1 MAADCLV
8 ADTLGIPIL
17 HGGDDKKEILWGSG
31 RKTFQFGPFDL
42 PIFLQ
47 TRSAVVKENRVCMW
61 VSFTDSLWGY
71 LDLSYNSTKLAFF
84 NAQEVGITVENCKDF
99 AFAEVQTKVKAIF
112 EYTSQ
117 KNKWSKIS

>member
-1 MAADCLV
+1 
-8 ADTLGIPIL
+8 
-17 HGGDDKKEILWGSG
+17 
-31 RKTFQFGPFDL
+31 
-42 PIFLQ
+42 
-47 TRSAVVKENRVCMW
+47 MW